1 MGAAAMSAWWLAAI
15 VAVPL
20 GLDQLIPAPAENPLE
35 PGRVKRGRELFFDKR
50 LSRDGTVACATCHDP
65 ARGFADGA
73 ARAVGIGR
81 QVGLRRSPRIVNR
94 AYGRTFFWDGRAAT
108 LEEQVVQPL
117 ANPVEMGMRVEEAAA
132 RVGMTGEELARALAS
147 YVRTILAGDSPYD
160 RFIAGD
166 RGALTAE
173 QQAGLKLFR
182 GKANCVACHLGPN
195 LTDEEFHATGPV
207 GDDLG
212 RFAVTRRVEDRGA
225 FKTPSLRQ
233 VAETPPYLHDGSK
246 ASLEEVVEFYDQGKG
261 SDPEIR
267 PLGLT
272 AEEKRQLVALLRA
285 FTGRVQ
291 EGWP

>member
-1 MGAAAMSAWWLAAI
+1 MSAWWLAAI
-15 VAVPL
+15 VTVPL

-73 ARAVGIGR
+73 ARAVGIGG
-81 QVGLRRSPRIVNR
+81 QVGPRRSPRIVNR
-94 AYGRTFFWDGRAAT
+94 AYGKTFFWDGRAAT
-108 LEEQVVQPL
+108 LEEQVVQPI
-117 ANPVEMGMRVEEAAA
+117 ANPVEMGMRVEDAAA
-132 RVGMTGEELARALAS
+132 RVGLTREELVRSLAS

-207 GDDLG
+207 GADPG
-212 RFAVTRRVEDRGA
+212 RFEVTRREGDRGA

>member
-1 MGAAAMSAWWLAAI
+1 MNAWWLAAI

-20 GLDQLIPAPAENPLE
+20 GLDQLIPAPAGNPLE
-35 PGRVKRGRELFFDKR
+35 AGRVKLGRQLFFDKR

-65 ARGFADGA
+65 ARAFSDGA
-73 ARAVGIGR
+73 ARAVGIGS
-81 QVGLRRSPRIVNR
+81 QTGPRRSPRILNR
-94 AYGRTFFWDGRAAT
+94 AYGKTFFWDGRAAS
-108 LEEQVVQPL
+108 LEEQVAQPI
-117 ANPVEMGMRVEEAAA
+117 ANPLEMGMKVEDAAA
-132 RVGMTGEELARALAS
+132 RVGLTRDELTQALAS

-160 RFIAGD
+160 RFLAGD
-166 RGALTAE
+166 RGALTVE

-207 GDDLG
+207 GMDLG
-212 RFAVTRRVEDRGA
+212 RYEVSRRPEDRGA

-233 VAETPPYLHDGSK
+233 VAETPPYLHDGSL
-246 ASLEEVVEFYDQGKG
+246 ANLEAVVDFYDQGKG

-267 PLGLT
+267 PLRLT

-291 EGWP
+291 EGLP

>member
-1 MGAAAMSAWWLAAI
+1 
-15 VAVPL
+15 
-20 GLDQLIPAPAENPLE
+20 
-35 PGRVKRGRELFFDKR
+35 
-50 LSRDGTVACATCHDP
+50 
-65 ARGFADGA
+65 
-73 ARAVGIGR
+73 
-81 QVGLRRSPRIVNR
+81 
-94 AYGRTFFWDGRAAT
+94 
-108 LEEQVVQPL
+108 
-117 ANPVEMGMRVEEAAA
+117 
-132 RVGMTGEELARALAS
+132 
-147 YVRTILAGDSPYD
+147 
-160 RFIAGD
+160 
-166 RGALTAE
+166 LTAE

-212 RFAVTRRVEDRGA
+212 RFAVTRRLEDRGA